1 MSDERTDPG
10 NDAESVRIDE
20 AERRLDQAAD
30 AAEAAT
36 KQATA
41 RIRALE
47 ADLEK
52 EKLNTAEAL
61 ESLRERLDR
70 ELRQEREAKERA
82 IAAAEERLAEIEAHA
97 EAAEKRVEE
106 AERRAGEAEE
116 KIADAQAGAR
126 EAAAAWLRE
135 QVTTIR
141 REAAGR

>member
-1 MSDERTDPG
+1 MSDERADPG
-10 NDAESVRIDE
+10 SDAESVRIEE

-61 ESLRERLDR
+61 ESVRESFDQ
-70 ELRQEREAKERA
+70 ELKQEREAKEHA
-82 IAAAEERLAEIEAHA
+82 IAAAEQRLAEIEAHA
-97 EAAEKRVEE
+97 EAAEQRVKD
-106 AERRAGEAEE
+106 AERRADEAEA

-141 REAAGR
+141 REAAGQ